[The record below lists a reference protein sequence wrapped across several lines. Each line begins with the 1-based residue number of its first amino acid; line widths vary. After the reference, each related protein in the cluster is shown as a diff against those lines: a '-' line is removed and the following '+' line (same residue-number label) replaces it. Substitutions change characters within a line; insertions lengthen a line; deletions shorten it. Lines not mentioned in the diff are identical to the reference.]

1 MLLYSQVTHC
11 SIQHPHITEV
21 HTIFDIKTNISQTRS
36 YSEHYRTP
44 CQHVSLSEFSLVRDA
59 SGVLFFASMRTAVS
73 LLTLGNHWKVVQG
86 RRRNTK
92 KLRNGFFV
100 FFFGFFPW
108 GNLLFF
114 NYFLLLLLAIV
125 SCFILHQN
133 NPTFKIPT
141 TLYEPPN
148 AIPLVQILVV
158 LYFVSRAFWKNEK
171 KKEMTHRYASC

>member
-92 KLRNGFFV
+92 KQQNSFFV
-100 FFFGFFPW
+100 FFLDFSRGAIYFFSIISYCFYW
-108 GNLLFF
+108 LLCRVLFCIKITRHLKSLRRF
-114 NYFLLLLLAIV
+114 MSHPMQFL
-125 SCFILHQN
+125 
-133 NPTFKIPT
+133 
-141 TLYEPPN
+141 
-148 AIPLVQILVV
+148 
-158 LYFVSRAFWKNEK
+158 
-171 KKEMTHRYASC
+171 